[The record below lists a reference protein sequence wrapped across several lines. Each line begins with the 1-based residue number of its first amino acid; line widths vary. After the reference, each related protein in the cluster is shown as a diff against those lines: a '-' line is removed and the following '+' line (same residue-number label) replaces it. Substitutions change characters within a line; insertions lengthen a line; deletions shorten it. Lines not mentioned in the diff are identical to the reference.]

1 MAVKRRR
8 VPVVLWRLFHN
19 RARTLLNTILS
30 LIPLKTSANCRCR
43 GRRCFG
49 CVGENEAMSFLLR
62 EDDPDD
68 YKKLLNRCFV
78 VVSDQAPPLRS
89 YDTHCRWPHL
99 ELVRRTIEMTIN
111 EQCRSSNILSF
122 GYDKTSR
129 FSNTVELLTSP
140 SWSLLLTRIGDVLM
154 VYLLKSTSIFLRLPR
169 NKYHQVAGVPISDLC
184 IKSHLRI
191 SATTYKSSLPHPGNY

>member
-122 GYDKTSR
+122 GYDK
-129 FSNTVELLTSP
+129 
-140 SWSLLLTRIGDVLM
+140 IGDVLM